1 MDVAA
6 SEFHKDGKY
15 DLDFKNPNS
24 NPADWISSEKLCEM
38 YQGFIKDAPV
48 ISIED
53 PFDQV
58 GDYRNL
64 SHPRLVSARFLAGPF
79 WLLVILSGIYNTFI
93 KPLHLV
99 YTETFAIDCHTHI
112 EANESLK
119 Y

>member
-64 SHPRLVSARFLAGPF
+64 STRDLV
-79 WLLVILSGIYNTFI
+79 
-93 KPLHLV
+93 
-99 YTETFAIDCHTHI
+99 
-112 EANESLK
+112 
-119 Y
+119 